1 MVKNKNT
8 ECKIKGNGSFVRGW
22 TTPQRNGGRG
32 SFNRSCINQRN
43 HGNGS
48 ARRSFNIRNEVKI
61 MIGNQVKDEL
71 VIITMPGQV
80 LFKGIKS
87 TIKIK
92 KSLGE
97 KIYSR
102 IKQDDNYAIVLLLKE
117 GGNFETYQEK
127 DLYTIGSLVKIEKI
141 VDSKI
146 TYDINVEVLD
156 RVEVKNISQEQDY
169 YIGKYEMAPDIEDLD
184 KNTQNQML
192 EYVKALT
199 TEISGKFIGSE
210 SYIQYIQSMK
220 DLELLI
226 SYLMQFINIS
236 SFEKQELLEIRS
248 RRKKSL
254 KFLDI
259 LINQKENIEFQMEMN
274 AKLTGEVNKQYREK
288 MLREQLKAI
297 QEELN
302 EGKQSESKKKDYLQL
317 INESKMPEDVKEMAR
332 EEVEKLQN
340 QSPNSMETNVIRNY
354 LDLLTA
360 LPWGKS
366 SVKEVDIKEAKNIL
380 EKDHYG
386 LDKVKERIIQ
396 HLTVMKLK
404 NNQQGSILLLV
415 GPPGTGKTS
424 LGKSIAKVLQREY
437 VRISLGGIRDE
448 AEIRGHRRTY
458 VGALPGRI
466 IQGIKKA
473 GTNNPVFI
481 LDEVDK
487 LLASNMGDPSSA
499 LLEVLDPEQNNSFSD
514 HYLEMPYDLSD
525 VFFIG
530 TANSLREIPG
540 PLKDRM
546 EIIQISSYTTTEKFH
561 IAKDHLIDEVLEDHG
576 LTHEQLKIEDDSLK
590 AIIDKYTQEAGVR
603 GIKKQLSAIAR
614 HATEK
619 IVVDEVELPYMVKE
633 EMLFDILGPE
643 ISTYDKVKKSNPPG
657 VVTGLAWTPV
667 GGDILFIESAFM
679 PGKGEL
685 MLTGQLGDVMK
696 ESAKI
701 SQSLIR
707 SRLVLRLKD
716 IHFNKHDLHIHIPQ
730 GSIPKDGPSAGVTL
744 FTSIASLFTGIPVDP
759 KTAMTGEISLRGV
772 VLPVGGIKE
781 KVIAAHRSGIK
792 KILLPLENK
801 KDLYDVPDE
810 VKKDIQ
816 FIFIET
822 IEELIHETL
831 GIKLPEANKFHLRM
845 MDTVDSDT
853 ESVKT

>member
-1 MVKNKNT
+1 MKD
-8 ECKIKGNGSFVRGW
+8 
-22 TTPQRNGGRG
+22 
-32 SFNRSCINQRN
+32 NQ
-43 HGNGS
+43 
-48 ARRSFNIRNEVKI
+48 I
-61 MIGNQVKDEL
+61 KDEL
-71 VIITMPGQV
+71 VILTTPGHV
-80 LFKGIKS
+80 LFKGIKD

-102 IKQDDNYAIVLLLKE
+102 IKQDDNYAIALLLKE
-117 GGNFETYQEK
+117 EGDFETFQEK

-156 RVEVKNISQEQDY
+156 RIEVKNILQEQGY
-169 YIGKYEMAPDIEDLD
+169 YIGKYEMAPDVEDLD
-184 KNTQNQML
+184 KNMQNQML

-199 TEISGKFIGSE
+199 
-210 SYIQYIQSMK
+210 
-220 DLELLI
+220 
-226 SYLMQFINIS
+226 
-236 SFEKQELLEIRS
+236 
-248 RRKKSL
+248 
-254 KFLDI
+254 
-259 LINQKENIEFQMEMN
+259 
-274 AKLTGEVNKQYREK
+274 
-288 MLREQLKAI
+288 
-297 QEELN
+297 
-302 EGKQSESKKKDYLQL
+302 
-317 INESKMPEDVKEMAR
+317 R
-332 EEVEKLQN
+332 EEYEKLQN

-437 VRISLGGIRDE
+437 VRISLGGVRDE

-473 GTNNPVFI
+473 GTSNPVFI

-514 HYLEMPYDLSD
+514 HYLEVPYDLSD

-540 PLKDRM
+540 PLRDRM
-546 EIIQISSYTTTEKFH
+546 EIIQINSYTTTEKFH
-561 IAKDHLIDEVLEDHG
+561 IAKDHLMDEVLEGHG
-576 LTHEQLKIEDDSLK
+576 LTHEQLKIEDNTLN

-619 IVVDEVELPYMVKE
+619 IVVDEVELPYIVKE

-759 KTAMTGEISLRGV
+759 KTAMTGEISLRGA

-801 KDLYDVPDE
+801 KDLFEVPDE

-822 IEELIHETL
+822 IEELIHQTL
-831 GIKLPEANKFHLRM
+831 GIKLPEANKLHLRM
-845 MDTVDSDT
+845 MDTIDIDS
-853 ESVKT
+853 ESERIHEKSRKG

>member
-1 MVKNKNT
+1 MNT
-8 ECKIKGNGSFVRGW
+8 NNIKDKL
-22 TTPQRNGGRG
+22 
-32 SFNRSCINQRN
+32 
-43 HGNGS
+43 
-48 ARRSFNIRNEVKI
+48 A
-61 MIGNQVKDEL
+61 
-71 VIITMPGQV
+71 IIAMPGHV

-87 TIKIK
+87 TIRISR
-92 KSLGE
+92 SLSDT
-97 KIYSR
+97 IYPR
-102 IKQDDNYAIVLLLKE
+102 IKQDDDYAIVLLLKDGCNLE
-117 GGNFETYQEK
+117 NYHES
-127 DLYTIGSLVKIEKI
+127 DLYNIGSLVKIEKI
-141 VDSKI
+141 VDSK
-146 TYDINVEVLD
+146 TTSDMNLEALE
-156 RVEVKNISQEQDY
+156 RVEVKNISKEQDY
-169 YIGKYEMAPDIEDLD
+169 YVGKYDISPDIEDLD
-184 KNTQNQML
+184 KNSQNQML
-192 EYVKALT
+192 EYIKNLSA
-199 TEISGKFIGSE
+199 EISKGFVGSE
-210 SYIQYIQSMK
+210 SYIKYINSIN
-220 DLELLI
+220 DLEKMI

-236 SFEKQELLEIRS
+236 PSEKQELFEIRS
-248 RRKKSL
+248 RRKKCL
-254 KFLDI
+254 MFLDF
-259 LINQKENIEFQMEMN
+259 LIKQKENIKFQMEIN

-302 EGKQSESKKKDYLQL
+302 EGKQSGTKKKDYLTL
-317 INESKMPEDVKEMAR
+317 INESKMPEDVKEIAL
-332 EEVEKLQN
+332 EENEKLEN
-340 QSPNSMETNVIRNY
+340 QGPNNVEANVIRNY
-354 LDLLTA
+354 LDLLIA

-366 SVKEVDIKEAKNIL
+366 CIKEVDIKEAKNIL

-437 VRISLGGIRDE
+437 VRISLGGVRDE

-473 GTNNPVFI
+473 RTNNPVFI

-487 LLASNMGDPSSA
+487 LLASNMGDPASA

-514 HYLEMPYDLSD
+514 HYLEVPYDLSD

-530 TANSLREIPG
+530 TANSLRDIPE
-540 PLKDRM
+540 PLRDRM
-546 EIIQISSYTTTEKFH
+546 EIIQIHSYTTTEKFH
-561 IAKDHLIDEVLEDHG
+561 IAKRHLMDEVLENHG
-576 LTHEQLKIEDDSLK
+576 LTPEQLKIEDDTIK
-590 AIIDKYTQEAGVR
+590 AIIDKYTREAGVR
-603 GIKKQLSAIAR
+603 GLKKQLSAIAR

-619 IVVDEVELPYMVKE
+619 IIVDEAKIPYIVKE

-643 ISTYDKVKKSNPPG
+643 ISRYDKVKKSNPPG

-685 MLTGQLGDVMK
+685 TLTGQLGDVMK

-707 SRLVLRLKD
+707 SRLFLSLED
-716 IHFNKHDLHIHIPQ
+716 NHFDKHDLHIHIPQ

-744 FTSIASLFTGIPVDP
+744 FTSIASLFTGIPVDA
-759 KTAMTGEISLRGV
+759 KIAMTGEISLRGTI
-772 VLPVGGIKE
+772 LPVGGIKE

-801 KDLYDVPDE
+801 KDLCDVPE
-810 VKKDIQ
+810 EIKKDIQ

-822 IEELIHETL
+822 IEELMQETL
-831 GIKLPEANKFHLRM
+831 GIKLPRVNEFHFYIP
-845 MDTVDSDT
+845 DKNVIKKDK
-853 ESVKT
+853 EFVKV

>member
-1 MVKNKNT
+1 MKD
-8 ECKIKGNGSFVRGW
+8 
-22 TTPQRNGGRG
+22 
-32 SFNRSCINQRN
+32 N
-43 HGNGS
+43 H
-48 ARRSFNIRNEVKI
+48 
-61 MIGNQVKDEL
+61 VKDEL

-102 IKQDDNYAIVLLLKE
+102 IKQDDNYAIALLLKE
-117 GGNFETYQEK
+117 GGNFETFQEK

-146 TYDINVEVLD
+146 TYDMNLEVLD
-156 RVEVKNISQEQDY
+156 RVDVKNIREEQGY
-169 YIGKYEMAPDIEDLD
+169 CLGKYEMAPNIEDLD
-184 KNTQNQML
+184 KDTQNQML

-210 SYIQYIQSMK
+210 SYIQYIQNMK

-248 RRKKSL
+248 RRKKCL

-259 LINQKENIEFQMEMN
+259 LIQQKENIEFQMEMN

-288 MLREQLKAI
+288 ILKEQLKAI

-317 INESKMPEDVKEMAR
+317 INESEMPEDVKEMAR
-332 EEVEKLQN
+332 EEYEKLQN

-366 SVKEVDIKEAKNIL
+366 RVKEVDIKEAKNIL

-437 VRISLGGIRDE
+437 MRISLGGVRDE

-487 LLASNMGDPSSA
+487 LLASNLGDPASA

-514 HYLEMPYDLSD
+514 HYLEVPYDLSD

-530 TANSLREIPG
+530 TANSLKEIPE
-540 PLKDRM
+540 PLRDRM
-546 EIIQISSYTTTEKFH
+546 EIIQINSYTTTEKFH
-561 IAKDHLIDEVLEDHG
+561 IAKDHLIDEVLEGHG
-576 LTHEQLKIEDDSLK
+576 LTHEQLKMEDDALK
-590 AIIDKYTQEAGVR
+590 AIIDKYTREAGVR

-619 IVVDEVELPYMVKE
+619 IVVDEVELPYIVKE

-716 IHFNKHDLHIHIPQ
+716 IHFDKHDLHIHIPQ

-759 KTAMTGEISLRGV
+759 KTAMTGEISLRGA

-801 KDLYDVPDE
+801 KDLCDVPDE

-831 GIKLPEANKFHLRM
+831 GIKLPKANKFHLRI
-845 MDTVDSDT
+845 MDTMDIDT
-853 ESVKT
+853 ESVKV

>member
-1 MVKNKNT
+1 MKD
-8 ECKIKGNGSFVRGW
+8 
-22 TTPQRNGGRG
+22 
-32 SFNRSCINQRN
+32 
-43 HGNGS
+43 
-48 ARRSFNIRNEVKI
+48 
-61 MIGNQVKDEL
+61 NQVKDEL

-97 KIYSR
+97 KIYFR

-127 DLYTIGSLVKIEKI
+127 DLYTIGSLVKIEQI

-156 RVEVKNISQEQDY
+156 RVEVKNISKEQDY

-220 DLELLI
+220 DLEQLI

-248 RRKKSL
+248 RKKKSL

-259 LINQKENIEFQMEMN
+259 LIKQKENIEFQMEMN

-317 INESKMPEDVKEMAR
+317 INESKMPEDVKEIAR
-332 EEVEKLQN
+332 EEYEKLQN
-340 QSPNSMETNVIRNY
+340 QSPISVEINVIRNY
-354 LDLLTA
+354 LDLLTS

-415 GPPGTGKTS
+415 GPPGTGKNS

-487 LLASNMGDPSSA
+487 LWASNMGDPSSA

-514 HYLEMPYDLSD
+514 HYLEVPYDLSD

-530 TANSLREIPG
+530 TANSLKEISG
-540 PLKDRM
+540 PLRDRM
-546 EIIQISSYTTTEKFH
+546 EIIQINSYTTTEKFH
-561 IAKDHLIDEVLEDHG
+561 IAKDYLIDEVLKGHG
-576 LTHEQLKIEDDSLK
+576 LTHEQLQIEDDALK
-590 AIIDKYTQEAGVR
+590 AIIDKYTREAGVR
-603 GIKKQLSAIAR
+603 GIKKQLAAIAR

-619 IVVDEVELPYMVKE
+619 IVVDEVELPYLVKE

-685 MLTGQLGDVMK
+685 ILTGQLGEVMK

-716 IHFNKHDLHIHIPQ
+716 IGFDKHDLHIHIPQ

-759 KTAMTGEISLRGV
+759 KTAMTGEISLRGA

-831 GIKLPEANKFHLRM
+831 GIKLPNANEFHLRIT
-845 MDTVDSDT
+845 DTIDIDT
-853 ESVKT
+853 ESVKV

>member
-1 MVKNKNT
+1 MNT
-8 ECKIKGNGSFVRGW
+8 NNIKD
-22 TTPQRNGGRG
+22 
-32 SFNRSCINQRN
+32 
-43 HGNGS
+43 
-48 ARRSFNIRNEVKI
+48 K
-61 MIGNQVKDEL
+61 L
-71 VIITMPGQV
+71 VIIAIPGHV

-87 TIKIK
+87 TIRISR
-92 KSLGE
+92 SLSDI
-97 KIYSR
+97 IYPK
-102 IKQDDNYAIVLLLKE
+102 IKQDNDYALALLLKDGCNLE
-117 GGNFETYQEK
+117 NYQES
-127 DLYTIGSLVKIEKI
+127 DLYNTGSLVKIEKM
-141 VDSKI
+141 VDSKL
-146 TYDINVEVLD
+146 TSDMDLEVLD
-156 RVEVKNISQEQDY
+156 RVEVKNISKEQDY
-169 YIGKYEMAPDIEDLD
+169 YIAEYDINPDIEDLD
-184 KNTQNQML
+184 KNSQNQML
-192 EYVKALT
+192 EYIKNLSA
-199 TEISGKFIGSE
+199 EISKGFVGSE
-210 SYIQYIQSMK
+210 SYIKYINSIN
-220 DLELLI
+220 DLEKMI

-236 SFEKQELLEIRS
+236 ASEKQELFEIKS
-248 RRKKSL
+248 RRKKCL
-254 KFLDI
+254 MFLDF
-259 LINQKENIEFQMEMN
+259 LIKQKENIKFQMEIN

-302 EGKQSESKKKDYLQL
+302 EGKQSETRKKDYLTL
-317 INESKMPEDVKEMAR
+317 INESKMPEDVKEIAR
-332 EEVEKLQN
+332 EENEKLEN
-340 QSPNSMETNVIRNY
+340 QGPNNMETNVIRNY
-354 LDLLTA
+354 LDLLIA

-366 SVKEVDIKEAKNIL
+366 SIKEIDIKEAKNIL
-380 EKDHYG
+380 EQDHYG

-437 VRISLGGIRDE
+437 VRISLGGVRDE

-487 LLASNMGDPSSA
+487 LLASNMGDPASA

-514 HYLEMPYDLSD
+514 HYLEVPYDLSD

-530 TANSLREIPG
+530 TANSLRDIPE

-546 EIIQISSYTTTEKFH
+546 EIIQIHSYTTTEKFY
-561 IAKDHLIDEVLEDHG
+561 IAKRHLLDEVLENHG
-576 LTHEQLKIEDDSLK
+576 LTADQLKIEDNTIK
-590 AIIDKYTQEAGVR
+590 VIIDKYTREAGVR
-603 GIKKQLSAIAR
+603 GLKKQLSAIAR

-619 IVVDEVELPYMVKE
+619 IIVDEVKIPYIVKE
-633 EMLFDILGPE
+633 EMLFNILGPE

-685 MLTGQLGDVMK
+685 MLTGQLGEVMK

-707 SRLVLRLKD
+707 SRLFLSLED
-716 IHFNKHDLHIHIPQ
+716 NHFDKHDLHIHIPQ

-744 FTSIASLFTGIPVDP
+744 FTSIASLFTGIPVDA
-759 KTAMTGEISLRGV
+759 KTAMTGEISLRGKI
-772 VLPVGGIKE
+772 LPVGGIKE

-792 KILLPLENK
+792 KILLPAENQ
-801 KDLYDVPDE
+801 KDLCEVPE
-810 VKKDIQ
+810 EIKKDIQ
-816 FIFIET
+816 FVFIET
-822 IEELIHETL
+822 IEELMQETL
-831 GIKLPEANKFHLRM
+831 GIKLPRVSNFHFYIPDKNMIKKDKEVLK
-845 MDTVDSDT
+845 V
-853 ESVKT
+853 

>member
-1 MVKNKNT
+1 MKD
-8 ECKIKGNGSFVRGW
+8 
-22 TTPQRNGGRG
+22 
-32 SFNRSCINQRN
+32 N
-43 HGNGS
+43 H
-48 ARRSFNIRNEVKI
+48 
-61 MIGNQVKDEL
+61 VKDEL

-102 IKQDDNYAIVLLLKE
+102 IRQYDNYAIVLLLKE
-117 GGNFETYQEK
+117 GCNFETYQEK

-146 TYDINVEVLD
+146 TYNINVEVLD

-259 LINQKENIEFQMEMN
+259 LIKQKENIEFQMEMN

-317 INESKMPEDVKEMAR
+317 INESKMPEDVKEIAR
-332 EEVEKLQN
+332 EEYEKLQN
-340 QSPNSMETNVIRNY
+340 QSPISVEINVIRNY
-354 LDLLTA
+354 LDLLTS

-487 LLASNMGDPSSA
+487 LLASNMGDPASA

-514 HYLEMPYDLSD
+514 HYLEVPYDLSD

-540 PLKDRM
+540 PLRDRM
-546 EIIQISSYTTTEKFH
+546 EIIQINSYTTTEKFH
-561 IAKDHLIDEVLEDHG
+561 IAKDHLIDEVLEGHG
-576 LTHEQLKIEDDSLK
+576 LTHEQLKIEDNALK
-590 AIIDKYTQEAGVR
+590 AIIDKYTREAGVR

-633 EMLFDILGPE
+633 EMLFAILGPE

-759 KTAMTGEISLRGV
+759 KTAMTGEISLRGA

-801 KDLYDVPDE
+801 KDLFDVPDE

-845 MDTVDSDT
+845 IDTVGSDT
-853 ESVKT
+853 ESLKA

>member
-1 MVKNKNT
+1 MKD
-8 ECKIKGNGSFVRGW
+8 
-22 TTPQRNGGRG
+22 
-32 SFNRSCINQRN
+32 N
-43 HGNGS
+43 H
-48 ARRSFNIRNEVKI
+48 
-61 MIGNQVKDEL
+61 VKDEL

-102 IKQDDNYAIVLLLKE
+102 IRQYDNYAIVLLLKE
-117 GGNFETYQEK
+117 GCNFETYQEK

-146 TYDINVEVLD
+146 TYNINVEVLD

-259 LINQKENIEFQMEMN
+259 LIKQKENIEFQMEMN

-332 EEVEKLQN
+332 EEYEKLQN

-354 LDLLTA
+354 LDLLTS

-487 LLASNMGDPSSA
+487 LLASNMGDPASA

-514 HYLEMPYDLSD
+514 HYLEVPYDLSD

-540 PLKDRM
+540 PLRDRM
-546 EIIQISSYTTTEKFH
+546 EIIQINSYTTTEKFH
-561 IAKDHLIDEVLEDHG
+561 IAKDHLIDEVLEGHG
-576 LTHEQLKIEDDSLK
+576 LTHEQLKIEDNALK
-590 AIIDKYTQEAGVR
+590 AIIDKYTREAGVR

-633 EMLFDILGPE
+633 EMLFAILGPE

-759 KTAMTGEISLRGV
+759 KTAMTGEISLRGA

-801 KDLYDVPDE
+801 KDLFDVPDE

-845 MDTVDSDT
+845 IDTVGSDT
-853 ESVKT
+853 ESLKA

>member
-1 MVKNKNT
+1 
-8 ECKIKGNGSFVRGW
+8 
-22 TTPQRNGGRG
+22 
-32 SFNRSCINQRN
+32 
-43 HGNGS
+43 
-48 ARRSFNIRNEVKI
+48 
-61 MIGNQVKDEL
+61 VKDKKSNQLKEEL
-71 VIITMPGQV
+71 VIIGMPGQV
-80 LFKGIKS
+80 LFKGVKS

-102 IKQDDNYAIVLLLKE
+102 IKQDDNYAIALLLKE
-117 GGNFETYQEK
+117 GANFETFQEK
-127 DLYTIGSLVKIEKI
+127 DLYTIGSLVKIEQI

-156 RVEVKNISQEQDY
+156 RVEVKNIGQEQGY
-169 YIGKYEMAPDIEDLD
+169 RIGKYEMAPDIEDLD

-192 EYVKALT
+192 EYVKTLT

-210 SYIQYIQSMK
+210 NYIQYIQNMK
-220 DLELLI
+220 DLEQLI

-259 LINQKENIEFQMEMN
+259 LIKQKENIEFQMEMN

-317 INESKMPEDVKEMAR
+317 INESKMPEDVKEIAR
-332 EEVEKLQN
+332 EEYEKLQN
-340 QSPNSMETNVIRNY
+340 QSPISVEINVIRNY
-354 LDLLTA
+354 LDLLTS

-437 VRISLGGIRDE
+437 VRISLGGVRDE

-473 GTNNPVFI
+473 RTNNPVFI

-487 LLASNMGDPSSA
+487 LLASNLGDPASA
-499 LLEVLDPEQNNSFSD
+499 LMEVLDPEQNNSFSD
-514 HYLEMPYDLSD
+514 HYLEVPYDLSD

-530 TANSLREIPG
+530 TANSLKEIPG
-540 PLKDRM
+540 PLRDRM
-546 EIIQISSYTTTEKFH
+546 EIIQINSYTTTEKFH
-561 IAKDHLIDEVLEDHG
+561 IAKDYLIDEVLESHG
-576 LTHEQLKIEDDSLK
+576 LTHEQLKIEDDALK
-590 AIIDKYTQEAGVR
+590 AIIDKYTREAGVR

-619 IVVDEVELPYMVKE
+619 IVVDEVQFPYIVKE

-685 MLTGQLGDVMK
+685 MLTGQLGEVMK

-707 SRLVLRLKD
+707 SRLVLGLKD

-759 KTAMTGEISLRGV
+759 KTAMTGEISLRGA

-831 GIKLPEANKFHLRM
+831 GIKLPNANKFHLRLM
-845 MDTVDSDT
+845 GTMDTDT
-853 ESVKT
+853 KSVKA

>member
-1 MVKNKNT
+1 M
-8 ECKIKGNGSFVRGW
+8 RD
-22 TTPQRNGGRG
+22 
-32 SFNRSCINQRN
+32 NQ
-43 HGNGS
+43 
-48 ARRSFNIRNEVKI
+48 I
-61 MIGNQVKDEL
+61 KDEL
-71 VIITMPGQV
+71 VIITMPGYV

-102 IKQDDNYAIVLLLKE
+102 IKQDNNYAIALLLKDGCDLE
-117 GGNFETYQEK
+117 AYREK

-141 VDSKI
+141 VDSKVA
-146 TYDINVEVLD
+146 YDINIEVLD
-156 RVEVKNISQEQDY
+156 RVDVKNIRKEQGY

-192 EYVKALT
+192 GYVKALT

-210 SYIQYIQSMK
+210 NYIQYIKSVK
-220 DLELLI
+220 DLDQLI

-259 LINQKENIEFQMEMN
+259 LMQQKENIEFQMEVN
-274 AKLTGEVNKQYREK
+274 AKLSGEVNKQYREK

-302 EGKQSESKKKDYLQL
+302 KGKQSKSKKKDYLQI
-317 INESKMPEDVKEMAR
+317 INESKMPEDVKEIAL
-332 EEVEKLQN
+332 EEYGKLQN
-340 QSPNSMETNVIRNY
+340 QSPNSVETNVIRNY
-354 LDLLTA
+354 LDLLTS

-437 VRISLGGIRDE
+437 VRISLGGVRDE

-487 LLASNMGDPSSA
+487 LLASNLGDPASA

-514 HYLEMPYDLSD
+514 HYLEVPYDLSD

-540 PLKDRM
+540 PLRDRM
-546 EIIQISSYTTTEKFH
+546 EIIQINSYTTTEKFH
-561 IAKDHLIDEVLEDHG
+561 IAKNHLIDEVLEYHG
-576 LTHEQLKIEDDSLK
+576 LTHKQLKIEDDALK
-590 AIIDKYTQEAGVR
+590 AIIDKYTREAGVR
-603 GIKKQLSAIAR
+603 GVKKQLSAIAR

-619 IVVDEVELPYMVKE
+619 IVVDDVKIPYIVKE

-643 ISTYDKVKKSNPPG
+643 VATYDKVKKSNPPG

-667 GGDILFIESAFM
+667 GGDILFIESVFM
-679 PGKGEL
+679 PGKGKL

-707 SRLVLRLKD
+707 SRLVLRLRNID
-716 IHFNKHDLHIHIPQ
+716 FDKHDLHIHIPQ

-810 VKKDIQ
+810 VKKDIR

-831 GIKLPEANKFHLRM
+831 GIKLPNANKFHLRII
-845 MDTVDSDT
+845 DTIDIDT
-853 ESVKT
+853 ESVKV

>member
-1 MVKNKNT
+1 MKD
-8 ECKIKGNGSFVRGW
+8 
-22 TTPQRNGGRG
+22 
-32 SFNRSCINQRN
+32 
-43 HGNGS
+43 
-48 ARRSFNIRNEVKI
+48 
-61 MIGNQVKDEL
+61 NQVKDEL

-87 TIKIK
+87 TIKIN
-92 KSLGE
+92 KSLSE
-97 KIYSR
+97 KISSR
-102 IKQDDNYAIVLLLKE
+102 IKQDDNYAIALLLKE
-117 GGNFETYQEK
+117 GCNFETYQEK
-127 DLYTIGSLVKIEKI
+127 DLYTIGSLVKIEQI

-146 TYDINVEVLD
+146 TYDLNVEVLD
-156 RVEVKNISQEQDY
+156 RVEVKNMRQEQGY

-220 DLELLI
+220 ELEQLI

-259 LINQKENIEFQMEMN
+259 LIKQKENIEFQMEMN

-302 EGKQSESKKKDYLQL
+302 EGKQSESKKKNYLQL
-317 INESKMPEDVKEMAR
+317 INESKMPEDVKEIAR
-332 EEVEKLQN
+332 EEYEKLQN
-340 QSPNSMETNVIRNY
+340 QSPISVEINVIRNY
-354 LDLLTA
+354 LDLLTS

-487 LLASNMGDPSSA
+487 LWASNMGDPASA

-514 HYLEMPYDLSD
+514 HYLEVPYDLSD

-530 TANSLREIPG
+530 TANSLKEIPG
-540 PLKDRM
+540 PLRDRM
-546 EIIQISSYTTTEKFH
+546 EIIQINSYTTTEKFH
-561 IAKDHLIDEVLEDHG
+561 IAKDYLIDEVLESHG
-576 LTHEQLKIEDDSLK
+576 LTHEQLKIEDDALK
-590 AIIDKYTQEAGVR
+590 AIIDKYTREAGVR

-619 IVVDEVELPYMVKE
+619 IVVDEVELPYIVKE
-633 EMLFDILGPE
+633 ERLFDILGPE
-643 ISTYDKVKKSNPPG
+643 ISTYDKVKKLNPPG

-685 MLTGQLGDVMK
+685 ILTGQLGEVMK

-716 IHFNKHDLHIHIPQ
+716 IGFDKHDLHIHIPQ

-759 KTAMTGEISLRGV
+759 KTAMTGEISLRGA

-801 KDLYDVPDE
+801 KDLFDVPDE

-831 GIKLPEANKFHLRM
+831 GIELPNANKFHLRI
-845 MDTVDSDT
+845 MDTMDSDT
-853 ESVKT
+853 ESIKI

>member
-1 MVKNKNT
+1 LDNSSKRW
-8 ECKIKGNGSFVRGW
+8 ERC
-22 TTPQRNGGRG
+22 
-32 SFNRSCINQRN
+32 SFNRSYINKKN
-43 HGNGS
+43 HGIV
-48 ARRSFNIRNEVKI
+48 RSSLNIRNEVKI
-61 MIGNQVKDEL
+61 MKDNHIKDEL
-71 VIITMPGQV
+71 VIITMPGYV

-102 IKQDDNYAIVLLLKE
+102 IKQDDNYAILLLLKE
-117 GGNFETYQEK
+117 GCDFEAYREK

-141 VDSKI
+141 VDSKV

-156 RVEVKNISQEQDY
+156 RVDVKNIGQEQGY
-169 YIGKYEMAPDIEDLD
+169 YVGKYEMAPDIEDLD

-192 EYVKALT
+192 EYVKALA

-210 SYIQYIQSMK
+210 SYIQYIKSVK
-220 DLELLI
+220 DLEQLI

-248 RRKKSL
+248 RKKKSL

-259 LINQKENIEFQMEMN
+259 LMQQKENIQFQMEMN
-274 AKLTGEVNKQYREK
+274 AKLSGEVNKQYREK

-302 EGKQSESKKKDYLQL
+302 DGKQSESKKKDYLQI
-317 INESKMPEDVKEMAR
+317 INESKMPEDVKDIAL
-332 EEVEKLQN
+332 EEYGKLQN

-354 LDLLTA
+354 LDLLTS

-386 LDKVKERIIQ
+386 LDKVKQRIIQ

-487 LLASNMGDPSSA
+487 LLASNLGDPASA

-514 HYLEMPYDLSD
+514 HYLEVPYDLSD

-540 PLKDRM
+540 PLRDRM
-546 EIIQISSYTTTEKFH
+546 EIIQINSYTTTEKFH
-561 IAKDHLIDEVLEDHG
+561 IAKDHLIDEVLEYHG
-576 LTHEQLKIEDDSLK
+576 LTHKQLKIEDDALK
-590 AIIDKYTQEAGVR
+590 AIIDKYTREAGVR
-603 GIKKQLSAIAR
+603 GVKKQLSAIAR

-619 IVVDEVELPYMVKE
+619 IVVDEVKIPYIVKE

-667 GGDILFIESAFM
+667 GGDILFIESVFM

-716 IHFNKHDLHIHIPQ
+716 IDFDKHDLHIHIPQ

-744 FTSIASLFTGIPVDP
+744 LTSIASLFTGIPVDP
-759 KTAMTGEISLRGV
+759 KTAMTGEISLRGA

-801 KDLYDVPDE
+801 KDLCDIPDE

-822 IEELIHETL
+822 IEELILETL
-831 GIKLPEANKFHLRM
+831 GIKLPNPNKFHLRI
-845 MDTVDSDT
+845 MDTMDIDT
-853 ESVKT
+853 ESVKV

>member
-1 MVKNKNT
+1 MKD
-8 ECKIKGNGSFVRGW
+8 
-22 TTPQRNGGRG
+22 
-32 SFNRSCINQRN
+32 N
-43 HGNGS
+43 H
-48 ARRSFNIRNEVKI
+48 
-61 MIGNQVKDEL
+61 VKDEL
-71 VIITMPGQV
+71 VIITMPGHV

-102 IKQDDNYAIVLLLKE
+102 MKQDDNYAIVLLLKE
-117 GGNFETYQEK
+117 GCNFEAYQEK

-141 VDSKI
+141 DDSKI

-156 RVEVKNISQEQDY
+156 RVDVKNIRQEQGY

-220 DLELLI
+220 DLEQLI

-259 LINQKENIEFQMEMN
+259 LIKQKENIEFQMEMN

-332 EEVEKLQN
+332 EEYEKLQN
-340 QSPNSMETNVIRNY
+340 QNPNSMETNVIRNY

-366 SVKEVDIKEAKNIL
+366 RVKEVDIKEAKNIL

-437 VRISLGGIRDE
+437 VRISLGGVRDE

-487 LLASNMGDPSSA
+487 LLASNLGDPSSA

-514 HYLEMPYDLSD
+514 HYLEVPYDLSD

-540 PLKDRM
+540 PLRDRM
-546 EIIQISSYTTTEKFH
+546 EIIQINSYTTTEKFH
-561 IAKDHLIDEVLEDHG
+561 IAKDHLIDEVLEGHG
-576 LTHEQLKIEDDSLK
+576 LTHKQLKIEDDALK
-590 AIIDKYTQEAGVR
+590 AIIDKYTREAGVR

-619 IVVDEVELPYMVKE
+619 IVVDEVKLPYMVKE

-716 IHFNKHDLHIHIPQ
+716 IHFDKHDLHIHIPQ

-759 KTAMTGEISLRGV
+759 KTAMTGEISLRGA

-801 KDLYDVPDE
+801 KDLCDVPDE

-831 GIKLPEANKFHLRM
+831 GIKLPNANKFHFRI
-845 MDTVDSDT
+845 MDTMDIDT
-853 ESVKT
+853 ESVKV

>member
-1 MVKNKNT
+1 MKD
-8 ECKIKGNGSFVRGW
+8 
-22 TTPQRNGGRG
+22 
-32 SFNRSCINQRN
+32 N
-43 HGNGS
+43 H
-48 ARRSFNIRNEVKI
+48 I
-61 MIGNQVKDEL
+61 KDEL
-71 VIITMPGQV
+71 VIITMPGYV

-117 GGNFETYQEK
+117 GCDFEAYREK
-127 DLYTIGSLVKIEKI
+127 DLYNIGSLVKIEKI
-141 VDSKI
+141 VDSKV

-156 RVEVKNISQEQDY
+156 RVDVKNIGQEQGY
-169 YIGKYEMAPDIEDLD
+169 YVGKYEMAPDIKDLD

-192 EYVKALT
+192 EYVKALA

-220 DLELLI
+220 DLEQLI
-226 SYLMQFINIS
+226 GYLMQFINIS

-248 RRKKSL
+248 RKKKSL

-259 LINQKENIEFQMEMN
+259 LMQQKENIQFQMEMN
-274 AKLTGEVNKQYREK
+274 AKLSGEVNKQYREK

-302 EGKQSESKKKDYLQL
+302 DGKQSESKKKDYLQI
-317 INESKMPEDVKEMAR
+317 INESKMPKDVKDIAL
-332 EEVEKLQN
+332 EEYGKLQN

-354 LDLLTA
+354 LDLLTS

-437 VRISLGGIRDE
+437 VRISLGGVRDE

-487 LLASNMGDPSSA
+487 LLASNLGDPASA

-514 HYLEMPYDLSD
+514 HYLEVPYDLSD

-540 PLKDRM
+540 PLRDRM
-546 EIIQISSYTTTEKFH
+546 EIIQINSYTTTEKFH
-561 IAKDHLIDEVLEDHG
+561 IAKNHLIDEVLEYHG
-576 LTHEQLKIEDDSLK
+576 LTHKQLKIEDDALK
-590 AIIDKYTQEAGVR
+590 AIIDKYTREAGVR
-603 GIKKQLSAIAR
+603 GVKKQLSAIAR

-619 IVVDEVELPYMVKE
+619 IVVDEVKIPYIVKE

-667 GGDILFIESAFM
+667 GGDILFIESVFM

-716 IHFNKHDLHIHIPQ
+716 IDFDKHDLHIHIPQ

-759 KTAMTGEISLRGV
+759 KTAMTGEISLRGA

-801 KDLYDVPDE
+801 KDLCDIPDE

-822 IEELIHETL
+822 IEELILETL
-831 GIKLPEANKFHLRM
+831 GIKLPNPNKFHLRIIDS
-845 MDTVDSDT
+845 MDIDT
-853 ESVKT
+853 ESVKV

>member
-1 MVKNKNT
+1 
-8 ECKIKGNGSFVRGW
+8 
-22 TTPQRNGGRG
+22 
-32 SFNRSCINQRN
+32 
-43 HGNGS
+43 
-48 ARRSFNIRNEVKI
+48 
-61 MIGNQVKDEL
+61 
-71 VIITMPGQV
+71 
-80 LFKGIKS
+80 
-87 TIKIK
+87 
-92 KSLGE
+92 
-97 KIYSR
+97 
-102 IKQDDNYAIVLLLKE
+102 
-117 GGNFETYQEK
+117 
-127 DLYTIGSLVKIEKI
+127 
-141 VDSKI
+141 
-146 TYDINVEVLD
+146 
-156 RVEVKNISQEQDY
+156 
-169 YIGKYEMAPDIEDLD
+169 
-184 KNTQNQML
+184 
-192 EYVKALT
+192 
-199 TEISGKFIGSE
+199 
-210 SYIQYIQSMK
+210 
-220 DLELLI
+220 
-226 SYLMQFINIS
+226 
-236 SFEKQELLEIRS
+236 
-248 RRKKSL
+248 
-254 KFLDI
+254 
-259 LINQKENIEFQMEMN
+259 
-274 AKLTGEVNKQYREK
+274 
-288 MLREQLKAI
+288 
-297 QEELN
+297 
-302 EGKQSESKKKDYLQL
+302 LQL

-332 EEVEKLQN
+332 EEYEKLQN

-437 VRISLGGIRDE
+437 VRISLGGVRDE

-514 HYLEMPYDLSD
+514 HYLEVPYDLSD

-530 TANSLREIPG
+530 TANSLKDIPG
-540 PLKDRM
+540 PLRDRM
-546 EIIQISSYTTTEKFH
+546 EIIQINSYTTTEKFH
-561 IAKDHLIDEVLEDHG
+561 IAKDHLMDEVLEGHG
-576 LTHEQLKIEDDSLK
+576 LTYEQLKIEDDALK
-590 AIIDKYTQEAGVR
+590 AIIDKYTREAGVR

-619 IVVDEVELPYMVKE
+619 IVVDEVELPYIVKE

-759 KTAMTGEISLRGV
+759 KTAMTGEISLRGA

-810 VKKDIQ
+810 VKKDIE

-831 GIKLPEANKFHLRM
+831 GIKLPNANKFHLRI
-845 MDTVDSDT
+845 MDTMDIDT
-853 ESVKT
+853 ESVKV

>member
-1 MVKNKNT
+1 MKD
-8 ECKIKGNGSFVRGW
+8 
-22 TTPQRNGGRG
+22 
-32 SFNRSCINQRN
+32 N
-43 HGNGS
+43 H
-48 ARRSFNIRNEVKI
+48 
-61 MIGNQVKDEL
+61 VKDEL

-117 GGNFETYQEK
+117 GCNFETYQEK

-146 TYDINVEVLD
+146 TYNINVEVLD

-169 YIGKYEMAPDIEDLD
+169 YIGKYEMASDIEDLD

-259 LINQKENIEFQMEMN
+259 LIKQKENIEFQMEMN

-317 INESKMPEDVKEMAR
+317 INKSKMPEDVKEMAR
-332 EEVEKLQN
+332 EEYEKLQN

-448 AEIRGHRRTY
+448 AEVRGHRRTY

-487 LLASNMGDPSSA
+487 LLASNMGDPASA

-514 HYLEMPYDLSD
+514 HYLEVPYDLSD

-540 PLKDRM
+540 PLRDRM
-546 EIIQISSYTTTEKFH
+546 EIIQINSYTTTEKFH
-561 IAKDHLIDEVLEDHG
+561 IAKNHLIDEVLEGHG
-576 LTHEQLKIEDDSLK
+576 LTHEQLKIEDNALK
-590 AIIDKYTQEAGVR
+590 AIIDKYTREAGVR

-614 HATEK
+614 YATEK

-707 SRLVLRLKD
+707 SRLVLR
-716 IHFNKHDLHIHIPQ
+716 
-730 GSIPKDGPSAGVTL
+730 
-744 FTSIASLFTGIPVDP
+744 
-759 KTAMTGEISLRGV
+759 
-772 VLPVGGIKE
+772 
-781 KVIAAHRSGIK
+781 
-792 KILLPLENK
+792 
-801 KDLYDVPDE
+801 
-810 VKKDIQ
+810 
-816 FIFIET
+816 FIFER
-822 IEELIHETL
+822 
-831 GIKLPEANKFHLRM
+831 GSASRWRN
-845 MDTVDSDT
+845 
-853 ESVKT
+853 

>member
-1 MVKNKNT
+1 N
-8 ECKIKGNGSFVRGW
+8 S
-22 TTPQRNGGRG
+22 
-32 SFNRSCINQRN
+32 IN
-43 HGNGS
+43 
-48 ARRSFNIRNEVKI
+48 
-61 MIGNQVKDEL
+61 
-71 VIITMPGQV
+71 
-80 LFKGIKS
+80 
-87 TIKIK
+87 
-92 KSLGE
+92 
-97 KIYSR
+97 
-102 IKQDDNYAIVLLLKE
+102 
-117 GGNFETYQEK
+117 
-127 DLYTIGSLVKIEKI
+127 
-141 VDSKI
+141 
-146 TYDINVEVLD
+146 
-156 RVEVKNISQEQDY
+156 
-169 YIGKYEMAPDIEDLD
+169 
-184 KNTQNQML
+184 
-192 EYVKALT
+192 
-199 TEISGKFIGSE
+199 
-210 SYIQYIQSMK
+210 
-220 DLELLI
+220 DLEKMI

-236 SFEKQELLEIRS
+236 PSEKQELFEIRS
-248 RRKKSL
+248 RRKKCL
-254 KFLDI
+254 MFLDF
-259 LINQKENIEFQMEMN
+259 LIKQKENIKFQMEIN

-302 EGKQSESKKKDYLQL
+302 EGKQSGTKKKDYLTL
-317 INESKMPEDVKEMAR
+317 INESKMPEDVKEIAL
-332 EEVEKLQN
+332 EENEKLEN
-340 QSPNSMETNVIRNY
+340 QGPNNVEANVIRNY
-354 LDLLTA
+354 LDLLIA

-366 SVKEVDIKEAKNIL
+366 CIKEVDIKEAKNIL

-437 VRISLGGIRDE
+437 VRISLGGVRDE

-473 GTNNPVFI
+473 RTNNPVFI

-487 LLASNMGDPSSA
+487 LLASNMGDPASA

-514 HYLEMPYDLSD
+514 HYLEVPYDLSD

-530 TANSLREIPG
+530 TANSLRDIPE
-540 PLKDRM
+540 PLRDRM
-546 EIIQISSYTTTEKFH
+546 EIIQIHSYTTTEKFH
-561 IAKDHLIDEVLEDHG
+561 IAKRHLMDEVLENHG
-576 LTHEQLKIEDDSLK
+576 LTPEQLKIEDDTIK
-590 AIIDKYTQEAGVR
+590 AIIDKYTREAGVR
-603 GIKKQLSAIAR
+603 GLKKQLSAIAR

-619 IVVDEVELPYMVKE
+619 IIVDEVKIPYIVKE

-643 ISTYDKVKKSNPPG
+643 ISRYDKVKKSNPPG

-685 MLTGQLGDVMK
+685 TLTGQLGDVMK

-707 SRLVLRLKD
+707 SRLFLSLED
-716 IHFNKHDLHIHIPQ
+716 NHFDKHDLHIHIPQ

-744 FTSIASLFTGIPVDP
+744 FTSIASLFTGIPVDA
-759 KTAMTGEISLRGV
+759 KIAMTGEISLRGTI
-772 VLPVGGIKE
+772 LPVGGIKE

-801 KDLYDVPDE
+801 KDLCDVPE
-810 VKKDIQ
+810 EIKKDIQ

-822 IEELIHETL
+822 IEELMQETL
-831 GIKLPEANKFHLRM
+831 GIKLPRVNEFHFYIP
-845 MDTVDSDT
+845 DK
-853 ESVKT
+853 SVIKKDKEFVKV

>member
-1 MVKNKNT
+1 MKD
-8 ECKIKGNGSFVRGW
+8 
-22 TTPQRNGGRG
+22 
-32 SFNRSCINQRN
+32 
-43 HGNGS
+43 
-48 ARRSFNIRNEVKI
+48 
-61 MIGNQVKDEL
+61 NQVKDEL

-97 KIYSR
+97 KIYFR

-127 DLYTIGSLVKIEKI
+127 DLYTIGSLVKIEQI

-156 RVEVKNISQEQDY
+156 RVEVKNISKEQDY
-169 YIGKYEMAPDIEDLD
+169 YISKYEMAPDIEDLD

-220 DLELLI
+220 DLEQLI

-248 RRKKSL
+248 RKKKSL

-259 LINQKENIEFQMEMN
+259 LIKQKENIEFQMEMN

-317 INESKMPEDVKEMAR
+317 INESKMPEDVKEIAR
-332 EEVEKLQN
+332 EEYEKLQN
-340 QSPNSMETNVIRNY
+340 QSPISVEINVIRNY
-354 LDLLTA
+354 LDLLTS

-415 GPPGTGKTS
+415 GPPGTGKNS

-487 LLASNMGDPSSA
+487 LWASNMGDPSSA

-514 HYLEMPYDLSD
+514 HYLEVPYDLSD

-530 TANSLREIPG
+530 TANSLKEISG
-540 PLKDRM
+540 PLRDRM
-546 EIIQISSYTTTEKFH
+546 EIIQINSYTTTEKFH
-561 IAKDHLIDEVLEDHG
+561 IAKDYLIDEVLKGHG
-576 LTHEQLKIEDDSLK
+576 LTHEQLQIEDDALK
-590 AIIDKYTQEAGVR
+590 AIIDKYTREAGVR
-603 GIKKQLSAIAR
+603 GIKKQLTAIAR

-619 IVVDEVELPYMVKE
+619 IVVDEVELPYLVKE

-685 MLTGQLGDVMK
+685 ILTGQLGEVMK

-716 IHFNKHDLHIHIPQ
+716 IGFDKHDLHIHIPQ

-759 KTAMTGEISLRGV
+759 KTAMTGEISLRGA

-831 GIKLPEANKFHLRM
+831 GIKLPNANEFHLRIT
-845 MDTVDSDT
+845 DTIDIDT
-853 ESVKT
+853 ESVKV

>member
-1 MVKNKNT
+1 M
-8 ECKIKGNGSFVRGW
+8 
-22 TTPQRNGGRG
+22 
-32 SFNRSCINQRN
+32 
-43 HGNGS
+43 
-48 ARRSFNIRNEVKI
+48 
-61 MIGNQVKDEL
+61 
-71 VIITMPGQV
+71 
-80 LFKGIKS
+80 
-87 TIKIK
+87 
-92 KSLGE
+92 
-97 KIYSR
+97 
-102 IKQDDNYAIVLLLKE
+102 
-117 GGNFETYQEK
+117 
-127 DLYTIGSLVKIEKI
+127 
-141 VDSKI
+141 
-146 TYDINVEVLD
+146 
-156 RVEVKNISQEQDY
+156 
-169 YIGKYEMAPDIEDLD
+169 
-184 KNTQNQML
+184 
-192 EYVKALT
+192 
-199 TEISGKFIGSE
+199 
-210 SYIQYIQSMK
+210 
-220 DLELLI
+220 
-226 SYLMQFINIS
+226 
-236 SFEKQELLEIRS
+236 
-248 RRKKSL
+248 
-254 KFLDI
+254 
-259 LINQKENIEFQMEMN
+259 
-274 AKLTGEVNKQYREK
+274 
-288 MLREQLKAI
+288 
-297 QEELN
+297 
-302 EGKQSESKKKDYLQL
+302 QL

-332 EEVEKLQN
+332 EEYEKLQN

-437 VRISLGGIRDE
+437 VRISLGGVRDE

-514 HYLEMPYDLSD
+514 HYLEVPYDLSD

-530 TANSLREIPG
+530 TANSLKDIPG
-540 PLKDRM
+540 PLRDRM
-546 EIIQISSYTTTEKFH
+546 EIIQINSYTTTEKFH
-561 IAKDHLIDEVLEDHG
+561 IAKDHLMDEVLEGHG
-576 LTHEQLKIEDDSLK
+576 LTYEQLKIEDDALK
-590 AIIDKYTQEAGVR
+590 AIIDKYTREAGVR

-619 IVVDEVELPYMVKE
+619 IVVDEVELPYIVKE

-759 KTAMTGEISLRGV
+759 KTAMTGEISLRGA

-831 GIKLPEANKFHLRM
+831 GIKLPNANKFHLRI
-845 MDTVDSDT
+845 MDTMDIDT
-853 ESVKT
+853 ESVKV

>member
-1 MVKNKNT
+1 MNT
-8 ECKIKGNGSFVRGW
+8 NNIKDKL
-22 TTPQRNGGRG
+22 
-32 SFNRSCINQRN
+32 
-43 HGNGS
+43 
-48 ARRSFNIRNEVKI
+48 A
-61 MIGNQVKDEL
+61 
-71 VIITMPGQV
+71 IIAIPGHV

-87 TIKIK
+87 TIRISR
-92 KSLGE
+92 SLSDT
-97 KIYSR
+97 IYPR
-102 IKQDDNYAIVLLLKE
+102 IKQDNDYAIVLLIKDGCNVE
-117 GGNFETYQEK
+117 NYQES
-127 DLYTIGSLVKIEKI
+127 DLYNIGSLVKIEKI
-141 VDSKI
+141 VDSK
-146 TYDINVEVLD
+146 TTCDMNLEVLD
-156 RVEVKNISQEQDY
+156 RVEVKNISKEQDY
-169 YIGKYEMAPDIEDLD
+169 YIAEYDISPDIEDLD
-184 KNTQNQML
+184 KNSQNQML
-192 EYVKALT
+192 EYIKKLSA
-199 TEISGKFIGSE
+199 EISKGFVGSE
-210 SYIQYIQSMK
+210 SYIKYINSIN
-220 DLELLI
+220 DLEKMI
-226 SYLMQFINIS
+226 SYLIQFINIS
-236 SFEKQELLEIRS
+236 ASEKQELFEIRS
-248 RRKKSL
+248 RREKCL
-254 KFLDI
+254 MFLDF
-259 LINQKENIEFQMEMN
+259 LIRQKENIKFQMEIN

-302 EGKQSESKKKDYLQL
+302 EGKQSGSKKKDYLTL
-317 INESKMPEDVKEMAR
+317 INESKMPEDVKEIAL
-332 EEVEKLQN
+332 EENEKLEN
-340 QSPNSMETNVIRNY
+340 QGPNNVEANVIRNY
-354 LDLLTA
+354 LDLLIA

-366 SVKEVDIKEAKNIL
+366 SIKEVDIKEAKNIL
-380 EKDHYG
+380 ERDHYG

-437 VRISLGGIRDE
+437 VRISLGGVRDE

-487 LLASNMGDPSSA
+487 LLTSNMGDPASA

-514 HYLEMPYDLSD
+514 HYLEVPYDLSD

-530 TANSLREIPG
+530 TANSLRDIPE
-540 PLKDRM
+540 PLRDRM
-546 EIIQISSYTTTEKFH
+546 EIIQIHSYTTTEKFH
-561 IAKDHLIDEVLEDHG
+561 IAKRHLMDEVLENHG
-576 LTHEQLKIEDDSLK
+576 LTPEQLKIEDNTIK
-590 AIIDKYTQEAGVR
+590 AIIDKYTREAGVR
-603 GIKKQLSAIAR
+603 GLKKQLSAIAR

-619 IVVDEVELPYMVKE
+619 IIVDEVKIPYTVKE

-643 ISTYDKVKKSNPPG
+643 ISRYDKVKKSNPPG

-707 SRLVLRLKD
+707 SRLFLGLEENN
-716 IHFNKHDLHIHIPQ
+716 FAKHDLHIHIPQ

-744 FTSIASLFTGIPVDP
+744 FTSIASLFTGIPVDA
-759 KTAMTGEISLRGV
+759 KIAMTGEISLRGTI
-772 VLPVGGIKE
+772 LPVGGIKE

-801 KDLYDVPDE
+801 KDLCNVPE
-810 VKKDIQ
+810 EIKKDIQ

-822 IEELIHETL
+822 IEELMQETL
-831 GIKLPEANKFHLRM
+831 GIKLPRVNEFHFYIP
-845 MDTVDSDT
+845 DKNVIKKDK
-853 ESVKT
+853 EFVKV

>member
-1 MVKNKNT
+1 MKD
-8 ECKIKGNGSFVRGW
+8 
-22 TTPQRNGGRG
+22 
-32 SFNRSCINQRN
+32 N
-43 HGNGS
+43 H
-48 ARRSFNIRNEVKI
+48 I
-61 MIGNQVKDEL
+61 KDEL
-71 VIITMPGQV
+71 VIITMPGYV

-117 GGNFETYQEK
+117 GCDFEAYREK

-141 VDSKI
+141 VDSKV

-156 RVEVKNISQEQDY
+156 RVDVKNIGQEQGY
-169 YIGKYEMAPDIEDLD
+169 YVGKYEMAPDIEDLD

-192 EYVKALT
+192 EYVKALA

-210 SYIQYIQSMK
+210 SYIQYIKSMK
-220 DLELLI
+220 DLEQLI
-226 SYLMQFINIS
+226 GYLMQFINIS

-248 RRKKSL
+248 RKKKSL

-259 LINQKENIEFQMEMN
+259 LMQQKENIQFQMEMN
-274 AKLTGEVNKQYREK
+274 AKLSGEVNKQYREK

-302 EGKQSESKKKDYLQL
+302 DGKQSESKKKDYLQI
-317 INESKMPEDVKEMAR
+317 INESKMPEDVKDIAL
-332 EEVEKLQN
+332 EEYGKLQN

-354 LDLLTA
+354 LDLLTS

-487 LLASNMGDPSSA
+487 LLASNLGDPASA

-514 HYLEMPYDLSD
+514 HYLEVPYDLSD

-540 PLKDRM
+540 PLRDRM
-546 EIIQISSYTTTEKFH
+546 EIIQINSYTTTEKFH
-561 IAKDHLIDEVLEDHG
+561 IAKNHLIDEVLEYHG
-576 LTHEQLKIEDDSLK
+576 LTHKQLKIEDDALK
-590 AIIDKYTQEAGVR
+590 AIIDKYTREAGVR
-603 GIKKQLSAIAR
+603 GVKKQLSAIAR

-619 IVVDEVELPYMVKE
+619 IVVDEVKIPYIVKE

-667 GGDILFIESAFM
+667 GGDILFIESVFM

-716 IHFNKHDLHIHIPQ
+716 IDFDKHDLHIHIPQ

-744 FTSIASLFTGIPVDP
+744 FTSIASLFTGIPVDS
-759 KTAMTGEISLRGV
+759 KTAMTGEISLRGA

-801 KDLYDVPDE
+801 KDLCDIPDE

-822 IEELIHETL
+822 IEELILETL
-831 GIKLPEANKFHLRM
+831 GIKLPNPNKFHLRI
-845 MDTVDSDT
+845 MDTMDIDT
-853 ESVKT
+853 ESVKV

>member
-1 MVKNKNT
+1 MNT
-8 ECKIKGNGSFVRGW
+8 NNIKDKL
-22 TTPQRNGGRG
+22 
-32 SFNRSCINQRN
+32 
-43 HGNGS
+43 
-48 ARRSFNIRNEVKI
+48 A
-61 MIGNQVKDEL
+61 
-71 VIITMPGQV
+71 IIAIPGHV

-87 TIKIK
+87 TIRISR
-92 KSLGE
+92 SLSDT
-97 KIYSR
+97 IYPR
-102 IKQDDNYAIVLLLKE
+102 IKQDNDYAIVLLIKDGCNVE
-117 GGNFETYQEK
+117 NYQES
-127 DLYTIGSLVKIEKI
+127 DLYNIGSLVKIEKI
-141 VDSKI
+141 VDSK
-146 TYDINVEVLD
+146 TTCDMNLEVLD
-156 RVEVKNISQEQDY
+156 RVEVKNISKEQDY
-169 YIGKYEMAPDIEDLD
+169 YIAEYDISPDIEDLD
-184 KNTQNQML
+184 KNSQNQML
-192 EYVKALT
+192 EYIKKLSA
-199 TEISGKFIGSE
+199 EISKGFVGSE
-210 SYIQYIQSMK
+210 SYIKYINSIN
-220 DLELLI
+220 DLEKMI
-226 SYLMQFINIS
+226 SYLIQFINIS
-236 SFEKQELLEIRS
+236 ASEKQELFEIRS
-248 RRKKSL
+248 RREKCL
-254 KFLDI
+254 MFLDF
-259 LINQKENIEFQMEMN
+259 LIRQKENIKFQMEIN

-302 EGKQSESKKKDYLQL
+302 EGKQSGSKKKDYLTL
-317 INESKMPEDVKEMAR
+317 INESKMPEDVKEIAL
-332 EEVEKLQN
+332 EENEKLEN
-340 QSPNSMETNVIRNY
+340 QGPNNVEANVIRNY
-354 LDLLTA
+354 LDLLIA

-366 SVKEVDIKEAKNIL
+366 SIKEVDIKEAKNIL

-437 VRISLGGIRDE
+437 VRISLGGVRDE

-487 LLASNMGDPSSA
+487 LLTSNMGDPASA

-514 HYLEMPYDLSD
+514 HYLEVPYDLSD

-530 TANSLREIPG
+530 TANSLRDIPE
-540 PLKDRM
+540 PLRDRM
-546 EIIQISSYTTTEKFH
+546 EIIQIHSYTTTEKFH
-561 IAKDHLIDEVLEDHG
+561 IAKRHLMDEVLENHG
-576 LTHEQLKIEDDSLK
+576 LTPEQLKIEDNTIK
-590 AIIDKYTQEAGVR
+590 AIIDKYTREAGVR
-603 GIKKQLSAIAR
+603 GLKKQLSAIAR

-619 IVVDEVELPYMVKE
+619 IIVDEVKIPYTVKE

-643 ISTYDKVKKSNPPG
+643 ISRYDKVKKSNPPG

-707 SRLVLRLKD
+707 SRLFLGLEENN
-716 IHFNKHDLHIHIPQ
+716 FAKHDVHIHIPQ

-744 FTSIASLFTGIPVDP
+744 FTSIASLFTGIPVDA
-759 KTAMTGEISLRGV
+759 KIAMTGEISLRGTI
-772 VLPVGGIKE
+772 LPVGGIKE

-801 KDLYDVPDE
+801 KDLCNVPE
-810 VKKDIQ
+810 EIKKDIQ

-822 IEELIHETL
+822 IEELMQETL
-831 GIKLPEANKFHLRM
+831 GIKLPRVNEFHFYIP
-845 MDTVDSDT
+845 DKNVIKKDK
-853 ESVKT
+853 EFVKV

>member
-1 MVKNKNT
+1 MKD
-8 ECKIKGNGSFVRGW
+8 
-22 TTPQRNGGRG
+22 
-32 SFNRSCINQRN
+32 N
-43 HGNGS
+43 H
-48 ARRSFNIRNEVKI
+48 
-61 MIGNQVKDEL
+61 VKDEL
-71 VIITMPGQV
+71 VIITMPGHV

-102 IKQDDNYAIVLLLKE
+102 MKQDDNYAIVLLLKE
-117 GGNFETYQEK
+117 GCNFEAYQEK

-141 VDSKI
+141 DDSKI

-156 RVEVKNISQEQDY
+156 RVDVKNIRQEQGY

-220 DLELLI
+220 DLEQLI

-259 LINQKENIEFQMEMN
+259 LIKQKENIEFQMEMN

-332 EEVEKLQN
+332 EEYEKLQN
-340 QSPNSMETNVIRNY
+340 QNPNSMETNVIRNY

-366 SVKEVDIKEAKNIL
+366 RVKEVDIKEAKNIL

-437 VRISLGGIRDE
+437 VRISLGGVRDE

-487 LLASNMGDPSSA
+487 LLASNLGDPSSA

-514 HYLEMPYDLSD
+514 HYLEVPYDLSD

-540 PLKDRM
+540 PLRDRM
-546 EIIQISSYTTTEKFH
+546 EIIQINSYTTTEKFH
-561 IAKDHLIDEVLEDHG
+561 IAKDHLIDEVLEGHG
-576 LTHEQLKIEDDSLK
+576 LTHKQLKIEDDALK
-590 AIIDKYTQEAGVR
+590 AIIDKYTREAGVR
-603 GIKKQLSAIAR
+603 GIKKQLSAVAR

-619 IVVDEVELPYMVKE
+619 IVVDEVKLPYMVKE

-716 IHFNKHDLHIHIPQ
+716 IHFDKHDLHIHIPQ

-759 KTAMTGEISLRGV
+759 KTAMTGEISLRGA

-801 KDLYDVPDE
+801 KDLCDVPDE

-831 GIKLPEANKFHLRM
+831 GIKLPNANKFHFRI
-845 MDTVDSDT
+845 MDTMDIDT
-853 ESVKT
+853 ESVKA

>member
-1 MVKNKNT
+1 MKD
-8 ECKIKGNGSFVRGW
+8 
-22 TTPQRNGGRG
+22 
-32 SFNRSCINQRN
+32 N
-43 HGNGS
+43 H
-48 ARRSFNIRNEVKI
+48 
-61 MIGNQVKDEL
+61 VKDEL
-71 VIITMPGQV
+71 VIITMPGHV

-102 IKQDDNYAIVLLLKE
+102 IKQDGNYAIALLLKE
-117 GGNFETYQEK
+117 GCNLETYREE

-146 TYDINVEVLD
+146 TYDINIEVLD
-156 RVEVKNISQEQDY
+156 RVDVKNIRQEQGY

-199 TEISGKFIGSE
+199 AEISGKFIGSE

-220 DLELLI
+220 DLEQLI
-226 SYLMQFINIS
+226 SYLMQFINIPGC
-236 SFEKQELLEIRS
+236 EKQELLEIRS

-259 LINQKENIEFQMEMN
+259 LIKQKENIEFQMEMN

-302 EGKQSESKKKDYLQL
+302 EGKESGSKKKDYLQL

-332 EEVEKLQN
+332 EEYEKLQN
-340 QSPNSMETNVIRNY
+340 QSPNSMETNVIKNY

-437 VRISLGGIRDE
+437 VRISLGGVRDE

-514 HYLEMPYDLSD
+514 HYLEVPYDLSD

-530 TANSLREIPG
+530 TANSLKEIPG
-540 PLKDRM
+540 PLRDRM
-546 EIIQISSYTTTEKFH
+546 EIIQINSYTTTEKFH
-561 IAKDHLIDEVLEDHG
+561 IAKDHLIDEVLEGHG
-576 LTHEQLKIEDDSLK
+576 LTHEQLKIEDNALK
-590 AIIDKYTQEAGVR
+590 AIINKYTREAGVR

-619 IVVDEVELPYMVKE
+619 IVVDEVKLPYVVKE
-633 EMLFDILGPE
+633 ERLFDILGPE

-716 IHFNKHDLHIHIPQ
+716 IGFDKHDLHIHIPQ

-759 KTAMTGEISLRGV
+759 KTAMTGEISLRGA

-781 KVIAAHRSGIK
+781 KVIAAHRSGIR

-822 IEELIHETL
+822 IEELIQETL
-831 GIKLPEANKFHLRM
+831 GIKLPEANKLPLRFV
-845 MDTVDSDT
+845 DTIDIDS
-853 ESVKT
+853 ESERIQERSRKGTFSLT

>member
-1 MVKNKNT
+1 MKD
-8 ECKIKGNGSFVRGW
+8 
-22 TTPQRNGGRG
+22 
-32 SFNRSCINQRN
+32 
-43 HGNGS
+43 
-48 ARRSFNIRNEVKI
+48 
-61 MIGNQVKDEL
+61 NQVKDEL

-97 KIYSR
+97 KIYFR

-127 DLYTIGSLVKIEKI
+127 DLYTIGSLVKIEQI

-156 RVEVKNISQEQDY
+156 RVEVKNISKEQDY
-169 YIGKYEMAPDIEDLD
+169 YISKYEMAPDIEDLD

-220 DLELLI
+220 DLEQLI

-248 RRKKSL
+248 RKKKSL

-259 LINQKENIEFQMEMN
+259 LIKQKENIEFQMEMN

-317 INESKMPEDVKEMAR
+317 INESKMPEDVKEIAR
-332 EEVEKLQN
+332 EEYEKLQN
-340 QSPNSMETNVIRNY
+340 QSPISVEINVIRNY
-354 LDLLTA
+354 LDLLTS

-415 GPPGTGKTS
+415 GPPGTGKNS

-487 LLASNMGDPSSA
+487 LWASNMGDPSSA

-514 HYLEMPYDLSD
+514 HYLEVPYDLSD

-530 TANSLREIPG
+530 TANSLKEISG
-540 PLKDRM
+540 PLRDRM
-546 EIIQISSYTTTEKFH
+546 EIIQINSYTTTEKFH
-561 IAKDHLIDEVLEDHG
+561 IAKDYLIDEVLKGHG
-576 LTHEQLKIEDDSLK
+576 LTHEQLQIEDDALK
-590 AIIDKYTQEAGVR
+590 AIIDKYTREAGVR
-603 GIKKQLSAIAR
+603 GIKKQLAAIAR

-619 IVVDEVELPYMVKE
+619 IVVDEVELPYLVKE

-685 MLTGQLGDVMK
+685 ILTGQLGEVMK

-716 IHFNKHDLHIHIPQ
+716 IGFDKHDLHIHIPQ

-759 KTAMTGEISLRGV
+759 KTAMTGEISLRGA

-801 KDLYDVPDE
+801 KDLFDIPDE

-831 GIKLPEANKFHLRM
+831 GIKLPNANEFHLRIT
-845 MDTVDSDT
+845 DTIDIDT
-853 ESVKT
+853 ESVKV